1 MGFRSLKTK
10 LALSACLLVV
20 SSGLALS
27 LLVSYQY
34 SASLSD
40 SARDQAENLAH
51 ALAMESADKVLTND
65 LVALQKS
72 LDQQMQSNQSL
83 AYLFVVRD
91 GQVLAHTFEKGF
103 PQELLD
109 ANRAVAKNRGNG
121 QTIVS
126 KTGQKFIDIAWPIFE
141 GKAGLL
147 RLGVSE
153 EPLEKQVAALRLNM
167 SLITLFI
174 LLGALAGS
182 LFFVRRITRPLGQL
196 ARSVENINRGSWDV
210 KVNVSGQDE
219 VAILADSF
227 QSMAERL
234 KEYTQRL
241 EKQKLELE
249 RVHNQTRTF
258 CEIVRELGSLP
269 NLKELGQTLIS
280 RLSEI
285 VPKNRMT
292 ILFLN
297 ENREFFFMITDRE
310 IVTLRDLD
318 QVNCVIQVV
327 DNATQP
333 KIQTGSCLKDMP
345 LPDSFKLFNRQAIV
359 PIRADGGVYGILV
372 IDCSPTC
379 KCDSEEMR
387 MLSLILDQAG
397 GVIKRSVA
405 HEEAILNLQQK
416 LDSSS
421 EFSGIIGKDLKMQ
434 MVYRLIEDIAATD
447 ATALI
452 QGESG
457 TGKELVAKAIHER
470 SDRSEKPFVVINC
483 SAYPETLIES
493 ELFGHEKGAFTGAL
507 RQKAGRF
514 EQAHGGTVFLD
525 EIGEVPP
532 QAQIKLLRVLQTQR
546 FERLG
551 ATQTISVDVRILAA
565 TNKDLVKEVQNGRF
579 REDLFYRL
587 NVIPINLP
595 PLRERRNDIPLL
607 ARHFLK
613 RFCSEQGKNV
623 QEFSPESIR
632 ILMDYS
638 WPGNVRELEN
648 SVEHAVVRS
657 KGHVI
662 EAGDLPGSLQ
672 TFDSIGQ
679 PRVAPNLSEN
689 ERSFLEKALSRNAW
703 NKKKTAQELGIG
715 RSTLYSKLRRY
726 GLDKRIIQ

>member
-34 SASLSD
+34 SASLTD

-126 KTGQKFIDIAWPIFE
+126 KTGEKFIDIAWPIFG

-297 ENREFFFMITDRE
+297 ENREFLFHDYRSG
-310 IVTLRDLD
+310 
-318 QVNCVIQVV
+318 NCYI
-327 DNATQP
+327 A
-333 KIQTGSCLKDMP
+333 GSGP
-345 LPDSFKLFNRQAIV
+345 
-359 PIRADGGVYGILV
+359 
-372 IDCSPTC
+372 
-379 KCDSEEMR
+379 
-387 MLSLILDQAG
+387 
-397 GVIKRSVA
+397 
-405 HEEAILNLQQK
+405 
-416 LDSSS
+416 
-421 EFSGIIGKDLKMQ
+421 
-434 MVYRLIEDIAATD
+434 
-447 ATALI
+447 
-452 QGESG
+452 
-457 TGKELVAKAIHER
+457 
-470 SDRSEKPFVVINC
+470 
-483 SAYPETLIES
+483 
-493 ELFGHEKGAFTGAL
+493 
-507 RQKAGRF
+507 
-514 EQAHGGTVFLD
+514 
-525 EIGEVPP
+525 
-532 QAQIKLLRVLQTQR
+532 
-546 FERLG
+546 
-551 ATQTISVDVRILAA
+551 
-565 TNKDLVKEVQNGRF
+565 
-579 REDLFYRL
+579 
-587 NVIPINLP
+587 
-595 PLRERRNDIPLL
+595 
-607 ARHFLK
+607 
-613 RFCSEQGKNV
+613 
-623 QEFSPESIR
+623 
-632 ILMDYS
+632 
-638 WPGNVRELEN
+638 
-648 SVEHAVVRS
+648 
-657 KGHVI
+657 
-662 EAGDLPGSLQ
+662 
-672 TFDSIGQ
+672 
-679 PRVAPNLSEN
+679 
-689 ERSFLEKALSRNAW
+689 
-703 NKKKTAQELGIG
+703 
-715 RSTLYSKLRRY
+715 SKLCDPGCRQFNSAQNSKPDRA
-726 GLDKRIIQ
+726 